1 MSCHWHV
8 FLLFM
13 GFCNVFAKQTI
24 PNVDTKNP
32 IIFSAPSGN
41 SNDYFGHGVAI
52 GKQMAII
59 GGPGSDTHGQ
69 IFKCEFN
76 GKGGRQTVV
85 CPELPGKFCIEI
97 SKRSWRSPFS
107 PDKVA
112 DNLTLLSL
120 VAHALICQ
128 CAKVGILNY
137 EYYLIF
143 VMNFFMFTLY

>member
-32 IIFSAPSGN
+32 IIFEHSGN

-76 GKGGRQTVV
+76 GKGGMQTVS
-85 CPELPGKFCIEI
+85 CSELPGKICTEI
-97 SKRSWRSPFS
+97 SKKKKKKKMEVWGSNPLYGRSKFFFVHFLFIFKYSIQNCISLF
-107 PDKVA
+107 
-112 DNLTLLSL
+112 LT
-120 VAHALICQ
+120 
-128 CAKVGILNY
+128 
-137 EYYLIF
+137 IF
-143 VMNFFMFTLY
+143 